1 MLNHGT
7 ITRTRITCKKSLTIC
22 ATQLAG
28 SVLLKKLKY
37 FEVILSIFEFS
48 HRVREIVRS
57 YFLTEIIKKALFLAF

>member
-7 ITRTRITCKKSLTIC
+7 IIRTRITCKKSLAIC

-37 FEVILSIFEFS
+37 FVVILSIFEFFR
-48 HRVREIVRS
+48 RVREIVQS
-57 YFLTEIIKKALFLAF
+57 